1 MYQQNLLSFMQM
13 IFPNLT
19 DQSDLTPVDL
29 SQELLVINP
38 IESILGKATNEDGF
52 LPLMDDFHACG
63 FTPRFKPSKDAV
75 AQTTV
80 FRRCAR
86 HMTVQSAAKSFRRDL
101 SMASS
106 TYWLYPVSH

>member
-1 MYQQNLLSFMQM
+1 MYQQDLLSFMSM

-19 DQSDLTPVDL
+19 DLADLTPIDL

-52 LPLMDDFHACG
+52 LPLMEIS
-63 FTPRFKPSKDAV
+63 TPVAFKPSKDAV

-86 HMTVQSAAKSFRRDL
+86 HMAVQSAGKSFRRDL
-101 SMASS
+101 STASS
-106 TYWLYPVSH
+106 TYWL